1 MREHDLEDAGA
12 GRRGGWFVA
21 AAGAVG
27 DLDHPFYAEERQRDV
42 WNEASAVGLQLAL
55 LLGLAAATAMLWLGG
70 GEALPYAATLLAVL
84 SATAGVTLAYARRLG
99 VRVEPDVEGLLRLRL
114 VPYGVLL
121 VLFLVAAVRSAP
133 ADGFG
138 AGFARGAVLGSVLA
152 VVGLAVSAL
161 RARRSA
167 RRGESG

>member
-1 MREHDLEDAGA
+1 MSEHEDAGA
-12 GRRGGWFVA
+12 GRRGGWFVT

-70 GEALPYAATLLAVL
+70 GEALPYAAALLGVL
-84 SATAGVTLAYARRLG
+84 AAASALTVGYAARLG
-99 VRVEPDVEGLLRLRL
+99 VRFEPDVEGLLRLRL

-121 VLFLVAAVRSAP
+121 VLFLVAAVRTAP

-138 AGFARGAVLGSVLA
+138 GGFARGAVLGSVAA
-152 VVGLAVSAL
+152 VVVLAVSAL
-161 RARRSA
+161 RARRAA
-167 RRGESG
+167 RRGQSG